1 MHRWYSVCG
10 RCGRGERARGSARAC
25 CAGWRYA
32 AGAIRVGGPHGRG
45 TLLRPCAPCNP
56 ARLMTQILG
65 VVQPGS
71 RGCVPCAGLPPSL
84 IVGAGGQRGPYS
96 VRCHYQTIFHETA
109 TAIPART
116 ARSAH
121 ALFMVSGFPRAPAD
135 GSAGATPLGLVGVSS
150 WRPWWAGAPLL
161 EPAHDRTVGRVHC
174 PKWSLDL
181 FLLQGLPLETR
192 WLPASALWEGLDR
205 SWFVTTCFLAYGTC
219 VCRRC
224 TLLGYSG

>member
-1 MHRWYSVCG
+1 MRAPQPSPTSRATRW
-10 RCGRGERARGSARAC
+10 
-25 CAGWRYA
+25 
-32 AGAIRVGGPHGRG
+32 
-45 TLLRPCAPCNP
+45 LR
-56 ARLMTQILG
+56 
-65 VVQPGS
+65 
-71 RGCVPCAGLPPSL
+71 
-84 IVGAGGQRGPYS
+84 AGGAPSGRYRSPSRFNLVPTPFRFPEPNQFPRL
-96 VRCHYQTIFHETA
+96 
-109 TAIPART
+109 
-116 ARSAH
+116 SAH
-121 ALFMVSGFPRAPAD
+121 WSSDPVTLSRLSDRRKPPRAPAD

>member
-1 MHRWYSVCG
+1 MTRLKPSAETLGSLQPRGDAVRAPQPSPTSRATRW
-10 RCGRGERARGSARAC
+10 
-25 CAGWRYA
+25 
-32 AGAIRVGGPHGRG
+32 
-45 TLLRPCAPCNP
+45 LR
-56 ARLMTQILG
+56 
-65 VVQPGS
+65 
-71 RGCVPCAGLPPSL
+71 
-84 IVGAGGQRGPYS
+84 AGGAPSGRYRSPSRFNLVPTPFRFPEPNQFPRL
-96 VRCHYQTIFHETA
+96 
-109 TAIPART
+109 
-116 ARSAH
+116 SAH
-121 ALFMVSGFPRAPAD
+121 WSSDPVTLSRLSDRRKPPRAPAD

-205 SWFVTTCFLAYGTC
+205 SWFDTTCFLAYGTC

>member
-1 MHRWYSVCG
+1 MTHILYSKVLKG
-10 RCGRGERARGSARAC
+10 DRYQTAHILYSKVLKGRGAGSSTVPYFPRNAVV
-25 CAGWRYA
+25 AGRWCPVRS
-32 AGAIRVGGPHGRG
+32 
-45 TLLRPCAPCNP
+45 
-56 ARLMTQILG
+56 LMQSISF
-65 VVQPGS
+65 QS
-71 RGCVPCAGLPPSL
+71 
-84 IVGAGGQRGPYS
+84 
-96 VRCHYQTIFHETA
+96 HYQTIFHETA

-121 ALFMVSGFPRAPAD
+121 ALFMVSGFPRAGAD
-135 GSAGATPLGLVGVSS
+135 GPAGATPLGLVGVSS